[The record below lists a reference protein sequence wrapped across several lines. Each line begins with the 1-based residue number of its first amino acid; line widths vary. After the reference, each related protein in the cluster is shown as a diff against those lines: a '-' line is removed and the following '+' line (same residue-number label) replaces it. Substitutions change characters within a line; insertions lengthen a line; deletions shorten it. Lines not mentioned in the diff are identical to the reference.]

1 MSDNVL
7 TSPRLTLRPWTGDDA
22 PAAFEIYGRDEVARW
37 LSPAMRQV
45 PDVAAMACVLD
56 AWAAE
61 SVRMVEPLGRWAVEN
76 TDEQVVVGGAALLPL
91 PPGGEDVEI
100 AWQVSPA
107 HQRRGYATEA
117 ARTLLTWAFEQHL
130 PEVFAVSRPGN
141 HAARGV
147 IDRLGMEW
155 VGETEK
161 YYGLNLAVH
170 RLRPSDFQ
178 A

>member
-1 MSDNVL
+1 MADNVL
-7 TSPRLTLRPWTGDDA
+7 TSSRLTLRPWTVDDA
-22 PAAFEIYGRDEVARW
+22 SQAFEIYGNEDIARW
-37 LSPAMRQV
+37 LAPAMRQV
-45 PDVAAMACVLD
+45 PDAAAMACVLD
-56 AWAAE
+56 AWAME
-61 SVRMVEPLGRWAVEN
+61 SARMVAPLGRWAVEK
-76 TDEQVVVGGAALLPL
+76 TDEQVIVGGAALLPL

-100 AWQVSPA
+100 AWQIGPA

-117 ARTLLTWAFEQHL
+117 GRTLLAWAFKQSL

-155 VGETEK
+155 VGETDK
-161 YYGLNLAVH
+161 YYGLRLAVH
-170 RLRPSDFQ
+170 RLRPSDLQ